1 MIPNRLMAAGVSAQ
15 EAMSS
20 FGIMVGM
27 TMPLL
32 MLPSAFIH
40 PMNTV
45 LLPRFSQYSTKND
58 QAQTRRKAGKAI
70 QVTSILIAVSLSIM
84 LPLGNELAQLI
95 YHQPSAG
102 EHIILLSAA
111 TFFTFYHITTGSI
124 LNGIGMQKQASAS
137 IVVTGVSEIL
147 FTWLTVG
154 RMGIGGYALACVGSE
169 LVGVAMNF
177 YWVIRSVKIK
187 IQWKNW
193 FLTPFLSGA
202 AAGCSSWLA
211 FFRLEQ
217 VGWTQTPALVFSI
230 CIALGVFMICLSFL
244 GIDFFRYFKTLFDN

>member
-1 MIPNRLMAAGVSAQ
+1 MAAGVSAQ

-20 FGIMVGM
+20 FGVMVGM

-32 MLPSAFIH
+32 MLPTAFIH
-40 PMNTV
+40 PLNTV
-45 LLPRFSQYSTKND
+45 LLPRFSQYSAKNNE
-58 QAQTRRKAGKAI
+58 AQTRRKAGKAI
-70 QVTSILIAVSLSIM
+70 QITSILISVSLSIM

-95 YHQPSAG
+95 YHQSSAG
-102 EHIILLSAA
+102 EHIFALSVA

-154 RMGIGGYALACVGSE
+154 SMGIGGYALACVGSE

-202 AAGCSSWLA
+202 AAGCSSWLI
-211 FFRLEQ
+211 FFRLIQ
-217 VGWTQTPALVFSI
+217 AGWSQILSLFLSVCT
-230 CIALGVFMICLSFL
+230 ALGIFVLCLSFL
-244 GIDFFRYFKTLFDN
+244 GIHFFRYFRTLFDD

>member
-1 MIPNRLMAAGVSAQ
+1 
-15 EAMSS
+15 
-20 FGIMVGM
+20 
-27 TMPLL
+27 
-32 MLPSAFIH
+32 
-40 PMNTV
+40 
-45 LLPRFSQYSTKND
+45 
-58 QAQTRRKAGKAI
+58 
-70 QVTSILIAVSLSIM
+70 M

-95 YHQPSAG
+95 YHQSSAG
-102 EHIILLSAA
+102 EHIFALSVA

-154 RMGIGGYALACVGSE
+154 SMGIGGYALACVGSE

-202 AAGCSSWLA
+202 AAGCSSWLI
-211 FFRLEQ
+211 FFRLIQ
-217 VGWTQTPALVFSI
+217 AGWPQILSLFLSVCT
-230 CIALGVFMICLSFL
+230 ALGIFVLCLSFL
-244 GIDFFRYFKTLFDN
+244 GIHFFRYFRTLFDD

>member
-1 MIPNRLMAAGVSAQ
+1 
-15 EAMSS
+15 MSS
-20 FGIMVGM
+20 FGVMVGM

-32 MLPSAFIH
+32 MLPTAFIH
-40 PMNTV
+40 PLNTV
-45 LLPRFSQYSTKND
+45 LLPRFSQYSAKNNE
-58 QAQTRRKAGKAI
+58 AQTRRKAGKAI
-70 QVTSILIAVSLSIM
+70 QITSILISVSLSIM

-95 YHQPSAG
+95 YHQSSAG
-102 EHIILLSAA
+102 EHIFALSVA

-154 RMGIGGYALACVGSE
+154 SMGIGGYALACVGSE

-187 IQWKNW
+187 IQWEK
-193 FLTPFLSGA
+193 LVPHSLPVRSGCRLLLLA
-202 AAGCSSWLA
+202 DIFSFDTGRLASDSISFSQRLYCFGDFCSLPVFFGNPLFPVLPDA
-211 FFRLEQ
+211 F
-217 VGWTQTPALVFSI
+217 
-230 CIALGVFMICLSFL
+230 
-244 GIDFFRYFKTLFDN
+244 

>member
-1 MIPNRLMAAGVSAQ
+1 
-15 EAMSS
+15 
-20 FGIMVGM
+20 
-27 TMPLL
+27 

-177 YWVIRSVKIK
+177 YWVIRSVKSK
-187 IQWKNW
+187 FSGKTGFSLRFFPARRLAALPGWL
-193 FLTPFLSGA
+193 FLDWNRQGGHRP
-202 AAGCSSWLA
+202 
-211 FFRLEQ
+211 RL
-217 VGWTQTPALVFSI
+217 LFS
-230 CIALGVFMICLSFL
+230 ASV
-244 GIDFFRYFKTLFDN
+244 